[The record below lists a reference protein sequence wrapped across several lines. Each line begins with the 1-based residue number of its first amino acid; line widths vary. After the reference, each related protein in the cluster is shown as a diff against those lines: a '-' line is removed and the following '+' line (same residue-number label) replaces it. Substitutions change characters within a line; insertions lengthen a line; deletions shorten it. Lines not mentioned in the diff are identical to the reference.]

1 MNLAD
6 RINLYFKIGRFIDI
20 DFTDEEIKIRD
31 LIDATESFDDTLH
44 AAKILNE
51 YCEEEMDRK
60 GEDAKPDDDE
70 DLVDLEMRGGDG
82 QGAGEGED
90 ESDTSEGES
99 GEGDADPIEETPDQ
113 LTIDPKQPWD
123 QGSTQLGGLKGANGP
138 LDREVEVETARNLE
152 ENIKELI
159 NSSGGDHI
167 YVSVP
172 KVNLDTIITDNKDI
186 HDYIDESFKGCLL
199 YTSDAADE

>member
-70 DLVDLEMRGGDG
+70 DLVDLEMQGSGNG

-90 ESDTSEGES
+90 KSDTSEGE
-99 GEGDADPIEETPDQ
+99 GEEGDADPIEETPDQ
-113 LTIDPKQPWD
+113 LTIDL
-123 QGSTQLGGLKGANGP
+123 S
-138 LDREVEVETARNLE
+138 
-152 ENIKELI
+152 LI
-159 NSSGGDHI
+159 HI
-167 YVSVP
+167 
-172 KVNLDTIITDNKDI
+172 
-186 HDYIDESFKGCLL
+186 
-199 YTSDAADE
+199 